1 MNNNE
6 PNIND
11 LNNMNG
17 NINTGDN
24 NAYPIGELPSM
35 DDVLVEDAPEQS
47 ATELPVG
54 PEPVAVSPL
63 ASDETTIMTAAP
75 AQTIGAEAPTVE
87 AEPQVATPAQEPTA
101 PAVPVQQPVA
111 PTVPAQETAAYVAGN
126 TFVEKEKKK
135 WPIVLILI
143 VLIFGGLFAYYN
155 FVLTKPSNVVH
166 KVMDGII
173 TKAKNY
179 DLNAFTNS
187 SKLNTMN
194 TDVNL
199 TLTSSDEAYQ
209 SLSGMNIKAK
219 LGYDFVDNN
228 NNMVE
233 LIMTLQGEKAID
245 LEASKIG
252 NRSYFNFKDAY
263 PNVLYDESDTN
274 MGMSLDMPSISEEKI
289 IERKNNIIYLMEK
302 VDEAISKNMS
312 ESKLSKKMIL
322 KDIDNAK
329 ALVNEITYTVDYEEY
344 KKVSLAIYDALLA
357 DDKALT
363 ALGELFGESKTIGNE
378 LVQGLKNNISEQD
391 LDGNLIITISVDALS
406 NKLVELVAKDNTIS
420 ITYTNK
426 TDEAKIVYD
435 EKDNINVDLTI
446 DEKES
451 KIFADIKEIKDSGV
465 EKTSVTIKINSSD
478 EKGNDISATL
488 VMYDNKD
495 VSKEVLSIVLQIK
508 TEYNT
513 EVKVINTENAVD
525 INTLSEE
532 EQQSLSSSLEGVLGM
547 FSFGL

>member
-24 NAYPIGELPSM
+24 NTYPIGELHSM
-35 DDVLVEDAPEQS
+35 DEVLVEDAPEQS

-54 PEPVAVSPL
+54 SEPVAVSPL

-406 NKLVELVAKDNTIS
+406 NKLVELVAKDNTTS

-532 EQQSLSSSLEGVLGM
+532 ERQSLSSSLEGVLGM